1 MADKVIK
8 IYLFVEDTAH
18 EIVVRSLFR
27 RLSAAEGV
35 KVSFSVAIQGGHGG
49 VITGI
54 KGFQSALKKGAIPAG
69 TPDLLVVLI
78 DANCHDFQERKRETA
93 GVIDSSVFPFFVIGC
108 PNPHIEKWLL
118 IDQHALSVVFGASLN
133 IPLHKCDRDFYKN
146 ELKTIIQHAGWPITQ
161 GGIEYS
167 QDIIAEVD
175 FVRAEKND
183 PSFGNF
189 ISDLR
194 STLRTITISFQS

>member
-8 IYLFVEDTAH
+8 IYLIVEDTAH
-18 EIVVRSLFR
+18 EIVLRSLFR
-27 RLSAAEGV
+27 RLSADEGV

-78 DANCHDFQERKRETA
+78 DANCHDFQVRKRETA

-118 IDQHALSVVFGASLN
+118 LDQHALSDVFGASLN
-133 IPLHKCDRDFYKN
+133 IPLQKCDRDFYKN
-146 ELKTIIQHAGWPITQ
+146 ELRKIIQHAGWPITQ

-167 QDIIAEVD
+167 QDIIEKID
-175 FVRAEKND
+175 FIRAERTD
-183 PSFGNF
+183 SSFGNF
-189 ISDLR
+189 ISDLK
-194 STLRTITISFQS
+194 SALKSITISFQL